1 MQYAGLIGNC
11 ILLKSNGNPVS
22 EGIKGI
28 LGINTFLPLIHNII
42 HRILHPK
49 YLTYL
54 KIPLDISIGL
64 NHL

>member
-42 HRILHPK
+42 HRILNILYILVNNFK
-49 YLTYL
+49 
-54 KIPLDISIGL
+54 PL
-64 NHL
+64 N